1 MHRDDTFNLMYLG
14 GKSCF
19 KIINQGIKISLV
31 QKNFSRNHFEREV
44 GQSPEQ

>member
-14 GKSCF
+14 GE
-19 KIINQGIKISLV
+19 IINQRIKMSLV

>member
-1 MHRDDTFNLMYLG
+1 MHRDDAFNLMYLG
-14 GKSCF
+14 GKSC
-19 KIINQGIKISLV
+19 IEVINQGIKISLV